1 VTRTRVSR
9 PDRSVTCTKVS
20 LKEAKRWATAN
31 TSSPSTVLGPSSV
44 SLLIYMIYFCSNV
57 CISFLLQVVYMCW
70 MSVKEDRKK
79 SGLDDV
85 KDVRS

>member
-1 VTRTRVSR
+1 MTRTRVSR

-44 SLLIYMIYFCSNV
+44 SLLIYFCSL
-57 CISFLLQVVYMCW
+57 FLLQVVCVYVMDEC
-70 MSVKEDRKK
+70 
-79 SGLDDV
+79 
-85 KDVRS
+85 

>member
-1 VTRTRVSR
+1 MTRTRVSR

-44 SLLIYMIYFCSNV
+44 SLLMYDNVYFVFVASC
-57 CISFLLQVVYMCW
+57 VY
-70 MSVKEDRKK
+70 V
-79 SGLDDV
+79 LDEC
-85 KDVRS
+85 